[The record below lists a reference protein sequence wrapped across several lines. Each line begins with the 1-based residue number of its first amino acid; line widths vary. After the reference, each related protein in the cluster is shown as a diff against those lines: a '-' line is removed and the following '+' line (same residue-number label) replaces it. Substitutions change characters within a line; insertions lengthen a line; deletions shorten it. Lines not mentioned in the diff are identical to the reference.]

1 MGMRDIDG
9 VSKLG
14 VFFRASAEELVRAA
28 DYKSIFDGIDWR
40 IHGRNE
46 ITGAMDE
53 NRCFIR
59 ILIGVITLRS
69 EMRAWPSWLIVPG
82 YGAGLSGVFSDRGA
96 NFIGAPGAGARNVI
110 SGNDKDGVEIFQGGS
125 TKVAGNYIGVNAA
138 GTAALGNS
146 ANGVLI
152 FMSALNTIG
161 GGIQGEGN
169 VISANGRDGVN
180 ARLCDGTNV

>member
-1 MGMRDIDG
+1 MGVRDIDG

-28 DYKSIFDGIDWR
+28 DDKSIFDGIDWR

-46 ITGAMDE
+46 ITGAVDQ

-82 YGAGLSGVFSDRGA
+82 YGGQEGQRESCHSLSPARRAAVRCCKQEIITRAWTRTRISRATIFELKSTRPPAGWLIWAAPMESLSM
-96 NFIGAPGAGARNVI
+96 ARV
-110 SGNDKDGVEIFQGGS
+110 
-125 TKVAGNYIGVNAA
+125 
-138 GTAALGNS
+138 
-146 ANGVLI
+146 
-152 FMSALNTIG
+152 
-161 GGIQGEGN
+161 
-169 VISANGRDGVN
+169 
-180 ARLCDGTNV
+180 